1 MNNKKQALIAFVLI
15 AIATATIA
23 YAQLLT
29 GTFTVTTEEV
39 VSITPITDTFPA
51 RSSGNETYA
60 DVIAINFTKGGFV
73 AGDSVTVAVELVVT
87 DPTIYSGFL
96 SLVIEVVDSGG
107 NVAATLTENEP
118 YADFALT
125 VSNPPATQ
133 YYSVKIIYQTGDT
146 VLTNVTMK
154 LSASV
159 KAVLS

>member
-1 MNNKKQALIAFVLI
+1 MNNKKQTLIAFALIAM
-15 AIATATIA
+15 AATTIA

-29 GTFTVTTEEV
+29 GTFTVTTEEA
-39 VSITPITDTFPA
+39 VSISPITDTFAA
-51 RSSGNETYA
+51 RSSGNETYSN
-60 DVIAINFTKGGFV
+60 VIAINFTKGGFV
-73 AGDSVTVAVELVVT
+73 AGDKVTVAVELVVT

-107 NVAATLTENEP
+107 NVKATLTKNEP

-125 VSNPPATQ
+125 LSSLTTQ